1 MKLRVSAEIRVTEDE
16 DKVRRAILNI
26 FPLLELSSDGKK
38 LLGESGDVASLQRF
52 RQLLRMQAIL
62 DAARAVITR
71 GRKGAKAEFWINK
84 QAAFVGKLSFTDGES
99 PLGPI
104 IVELEAEDIERLI
117 DYIAPRTRGGRPVEE
132 ISYP

>member
-16 DKVRRAILNI
+16 EKVRRAILNI
-26 FPLLELSSDGKK
+26 FPLLGLSSDGKK

>member
-16 DKVRRAILNI
+16 EKVRRAILNI